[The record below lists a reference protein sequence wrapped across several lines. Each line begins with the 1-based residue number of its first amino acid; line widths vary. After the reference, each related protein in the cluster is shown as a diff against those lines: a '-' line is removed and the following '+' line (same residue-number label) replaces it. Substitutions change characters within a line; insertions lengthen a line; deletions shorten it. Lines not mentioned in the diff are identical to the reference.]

1 MIFTLK
7 ANGSYVFY
15 ADLFIRESV
24 VIFMDSCD
32 ARTRAYKNGKTFY
45 QCKEIAENMS
55 SQIAKKINES
65 GMVYWDEILNA
76 VDHDELVYK
85 LTLKYL
91 RRDGFNIGDWKT
103 PKVTK
108 TTA

>member
-1 MIFTLK
+1 
-7 ANGSYVFY
+7 A
-15 ADLFIRESV
+15 
-24 VIFMDSCD
+24 CD
-32 ARTRAYKNGKTFY
+32 ARTRAYKNGKTFD
-45 QCKEIAENMS
+45 QCKEIAENIS
-55 SQIAKKINES
+55 SQLAKKINES
-65 GMVYWDEILNA
+65 GMVSWAEILNA

-108 TTA
+108 TIV